1 MYAAIKNTS
10 LVVSESAGAVY
21 VCVEIIG
28 ILETQV
34 IVTIETLE
42 GSAEGKLT
50 IFHVTVALVFSI

>member
-1 MYAAIKNTS
+1 MHAAIKNTS
-10 LVVSESAGAVY
+10 LVVSESEGALY

-50 IFHVTVALVFSI
+50 IFHVTVPLDFSI